1 MKYVETQDK
10 LKAAVRHVAA
20 ASRLAVDTEADSLHR
35 YFEKLCLVQV
45 STPDD
50 DYVFDP
56 LAGLDL
62 SELMRVLEERS
73 LIFHGADFDLRLLHR
88 AYKFNPHKIFD
99 TLLAAQLLGL
109 EGQGLQALAGRFCA
123 VHLPKAN
130 QKADWSR
137 RPLTKSMLDYAAGD
151 THYLHALAGI
161 MERDLVSLG
170 RMSWLEESCADL
182 IQATKIQR
190 EIDPATRWRIKGWHL
205 LEGRELVLLRAVWD
219 WREELARRVDRPSFK
234 VVNNEALIAMAKWK
248 TAHPRESVG
257 EMPHLPSH
265 MDDVKI
271 REIDHRFERAFLLPL
286 EPIEKPRPK
295 KEGRRLTEPEKK
307 RLDALKEVRKKISA
321 DVKCDPGVL
330 APNAALEA
338 IVLAAPKDAE
348 TLTALGRL
356 KRWQVQLVAP
366 AFLEVLNRKDP

>member
-88 AYKFNPHKIFD
+88 AYQFNPHKIFD

-161 MERDLVSLG
+161 MERDLVALG

-182 IQATKIQR
+182 IGATKIQR

-205 LEGRELVLLRAVWD
+205 LKGRELVLLQAVWD

-234 VVNNEALIAMAKWK
+234 VVNNEALISMAKWK

-257 EMPHLPSH
+257 KMPHLPSH
-265 MDDVKI
+265 MDDAKI
-271 REIDHRFERAFLLPL
+271 REIDRRFERAFLPPL

-348 TLTALGRL
+348 TLTALNRL